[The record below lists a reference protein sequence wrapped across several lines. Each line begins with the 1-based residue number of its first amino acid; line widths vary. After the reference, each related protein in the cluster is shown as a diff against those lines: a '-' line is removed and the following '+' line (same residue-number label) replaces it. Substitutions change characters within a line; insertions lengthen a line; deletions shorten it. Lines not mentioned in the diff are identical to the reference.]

1 MGISAKQALRL
12 ILSNAGC
19 PSKTVHEGSGPVNI
33 SFDAADGLVIR
44 ALLIQLVAKPTQS
57 EDLAIYQK
65 VGDQAQHNVL
75 RFQTD
80 MNDKSS
86 VVIDDPIFVSK
97 GDQINITFDNSEN
110 VAWSVTFIHG
120 RNA

>member
-33 SFDAADGLVIR
+33 SFDANDGLVVR

-75 RFQTD
+75 RFQED
-80 MNDKSS
+80 MNGKSS
-86 VVIDDPIFVSK
+86 IVIDDPIFVSK

>member
-19 PSKTVHEGSGPVNI
+19 PSKTMHEGTGPISI
-33 SFDAADGLVIR
+33 SFDANDGLVVR
-44 ALLIQLVAKPTQS
+44 AFLVQLAAKPGTA
-57 EDLAIYQK
+57 EDLNLHHK

-80 MNDKSS
+80 MDGVDS

-97 GDQINITFDNSEN
+97 GDTLTVNYANSEN
-110 VAWSVTFIHG
+110 VPWSVTFIHG